1 MVVRNRRNLT
11 SVSTDRTAHTNP
23 FVPGFGSTP
32 PALVGREAEFADI
45 EAMIGRVRQGIYEQ
59 PRLLVGERG
68 LGKTALLIEV
78 TVWARR
84 QRLWQVDL
92 QAAETGDLTPHLM
105 RDLREHLLAHDRDA
119 RVVDLVRRALR
130 VLSSFSVTY
139 GVGVKLDLT
148 KESGRADTGDLATD
162 LGDVLIATCQ
172 AARSVGTALLV
183 TVDEVQK
190 MPGPQLEA
198 LLTAVQRVYKDRSD
212 PRANLPFALIAAGL
226 PDALD
231 TIRHLGGTFGE
242 RVRVHELDMLSVPE
256 TIEALVIPA
265 RERSVRW
272 DGDALDRLALRTGGW
287 PVAVQQYGYDAWNA
301 GTGSLIAST
310 EVERALITAERALDR
325 IYAGRLRDTT
335 DRQRAYLQ
343 AMAGL
348 PAAERTSAA
357 VAKRLG
363 STSRAW
369 GSTRD
374 GLIRSGLI
382 RPDGYGRAAFTLPGF
397 EDFLHRS

>member
-1 MVVRNRRNLT
+1 
-11 SVSTDRTAHTNP
+11 
-23 FVPGFGSTP
+23 
-32 PALVGREAEFADI
+32 
-45 EAMIGRVRQGIYEQ
+45 
-59 PRLLVGERG
+59 
-68 LGKTALLIEV
+68 
-78 TVWARR
+78 
-84 QRLWQVDL
+84 
-92 QAAETGDLTPHLM
+92 
-105 RDLREHLLAHDRDA
+105 
-119 RVVDLVRRALR
+119 
-130 VLSSFSVTY
+130 
-139 GVGVKLDLT
+139 
-148 KESGRADTGDLATD
+148 
-162 LGDVLIATCQ
+162 
-172 AARSVGTALLV
+172 
-183 TVDEVQK
+183 

-357 VAKRLG
+357 VAERLG
-363 STSRAW
+363 STSRA
-369 GSTRD
+369 
-374 GLIRSGLI
+374 
-382 RPDGYGRAAFTLPGF
+382 
-397 EDFLHRS
+397 